1 MNEVLIW
8 ALASAAGAGL
18 GAIFFGGLWWTVR
31 KGLASK
37 QPALWFFCSLL
48 LRMSIVL
55 AGFYFVGLGHWQR
68 LLVCLLGFVLARF
81 VVQYLAGSP
90 VGPPQSPALEV
101 HHAP

>member
-1 MNEVLIW
+1 MNETLTL
-8 ALASAAGAGL
+8 ALALVAGVGL

-55 AGFYFVGLGHWQR
+55 AGLYFVGLGHWPR
-68 LLVCLLGFVLARF
+68 LVICLLGFVLARF
-81 VVQYLAGSP
+81 VVQYLT
-90 VGPPQSPALEV
+90 GPRSKPQHCPALEV